1 MCKHHQI
8 SIFLL
13 PMKNVRQTVL
23 DILKE
28 RLGLSESVM
37 TMEASFIKDLGVDSL
52 DYIELI
58 MAFEQA
64 FGINIPDTDAEKMR
78 TVGAAIDYI
87 EERLAAAQN
96 EEEKVA

>member
-1 MCKHHQI
+1 
-8 SIFLL
+8 
-13 PMKNVRQTVL
+13 MKNVKQTVL

-28 RLGLSESVM
+28 KLGLSESVM

-64 FGINIPDTDAEKMR
+64 FNINIPDTDAEKMR
-78 TVGAAIDYI
+78 TIGAAIDYI
-87 EERLAAAQN
+87 EERLAEAQN

>member
-1 MCKHHQI
+1 
-8 SIFLL
+8 
-13 PMKNVRQTVL
+13 MKNVKQTVI

-58 MAFEQA
+58 MSFEQA

-87 EERLAAAQN
+87 EERLATAQN

>member
-1 MCKHHQI
+1 
-8 SIFLL
+8 
-13 PMKNVRQTVL
+13 MKNVRQTVL
-23 DILKE
+23 EILKE
-28 RLGLSESVM
+28 KLGLSESVI
-37 TMEASFIKDLGVDSL
+37 TMEANFIKDLGVDSL

-64 FGINIPDTDAEKMR
+64 FDITIPDTDAEKMR

>member
-1 MCKHHQI
+1 
-8 SIFLL
+8 
-13 PMKNVRQTVL
+13 MKNVKQTVI

-64 FGINIPDTDAEKMR
+64 FDISIPDTDAEKMR
-78 TVGAAIDYI
+78 TVGSVIDYI
-87 EERLAAAQN
+87 EDRLAAAQDEN
-96 EEEKVA
+96 EKVA